1 MRKIIIGCLVL
12 SSFSCKNYKIHDFNG
27 KKFIAFSHL
36 VPYYIR
42 FYEDSLYF
50 AKSGTF
56 FFSAGAWK
64 ISNDGTRI
72 MLNSFPPANYVP
84 YKNLRDLD
92 TTFISYSSTY
102 FSIINKKKI
111 KLEEDGMI
119 YKLAGHK

>member
-1 MRKIIIGCLVL
+1 
-12 SSFSCKNYKIHDFNG
+12 
-27 KKFIAFSHL
+27 
-36 VPYYIR
+36 
-42 FYEDSLYF
+42 
-50 AKSGTF
+50 
-56 FFSAGAWK
+56 
-64 ISNDGTRI
+64 